1 MRLHRVIKDKTG
13 TAAIEFA
20 MTSWVYVMLLM
31 AIIEGSFALWIQAG
45 IQHGSEMAA
54 RCASVDHNTCASTSA
69 IQTYAAAQSYGLN
82 PPTSTFTVTT
92 PTCGYRVSAS
102 YTLTY
107 LTHFFNPSSVTLTGS
122 SCFPK

>member
-1 MRLHRVIKDKTG
+1 MRHSRLIKDKTG

-20 MTSWVYVMLLM
+20 MTSWVYVLLLM

-54 RCASVDHNTCASTSA
+54 RCASVDHNNCGSTSA

-107 LTHFFNPSSVTLTGS
+107 LTNFFNPSSVTLTGS

>member
-1 MRLHRVIKDKTG
+1 MRLNRVIKDKTG

-54 RCASVDHNTCASTSA
+54 RCASVDHNNCASTSA

>member
-1 MRLHRVIKDKTG
+1 MKLSRSFTDEAG

-20 MTSWVYVMLLM
+20 MTSWVYVFFLM
-31 AIIEGSFALWIQAG
+31 AIIEGGFALWIQAG

-54 RCASVDHNTCASTSA
+54 RCATVDSTTCGSTSA

-82 PPTSTFTVTT
+82 PPTSTFTVST
-92 PTCGYRVSAS
+92 PACGNRVSAS
-102 YTLTY
+102 YTLTF
-107 LTHFFNPSSVTLTGS
+107 LTHFFNPSAVTLTGS

>member
-1 MRLHRVIKDKTG
+1 MRCPRLIKDKTG

-20 MTSWVYVMLLM
+20 MTSWVYVFLLM
-31 AIIEGSFALWIQAG
+31 AIIEGSFALWVQAG

-54 RCASVDHNTCASTSA
+54 RCASVDKNNCASTGA

-82 PPTSTFTVTT
+82 PPTSTFTVST
-92 PTCGYRVSAS
+92 PTCGNRVSAS
-102 YTLTY
+102 YTLTF

>member
-1 MRLHRVIKDKTG
+1 MRPRRLIKDKTG

-20 MTSWVYVMLLM
+20 MTSWVYVLLLM

-54 RCASVDHNTCASTSA
+54 RCASVDHNNCGSTSA
-69 IQTYAAAQSYGLN
+69 IQTYAAAQSYGLS

-107 LTHFFNPSSVTLTGS
+107 LTHFFNPSAVTLTGS

>member
-1 MRLHRVIKDKTG
+1 MRPRRLIRDKTG

-20 MTSWVYVMLLM
+20 MTSWVYVLLLM

-54 RCASVDHNTCASTSA
+54 RCASVDHNNCGSTSA

-107 LTHFFNPSSVTLTGS
+107 LTNFFNPSAVTLTGS

>member
-1 MRLHRVIKDKTG
+1 MKLSRSFTDETG

-20 MTSWVYVMLLM
+20 MTSWVYVFFLM
-31 AIIEGSFALWIQAG
+31 AIIEGGFALRIQAG

-54 RCASVDHNTCASTSA
+54 RCATVDSTTCGSTSA

-82 PPTSTFTVTT
+82 PPTSTFTVST
-92 PTCGYRVSAS
+92 PACGNRVSAS
-102 YTLTY
+102 YTLTF
-107 LTHFFNPSSVTLTGS
+107 LTHFFNPSAVTLTGS

>member
-1 MRLHRVIKDKTG
+1 MKLSPPLKDETG

-20 MTSWVYVMLLM
+20 MTSWVFILLLM
-31 AIIEGSFALWIQAG
+31 AIIEGGFALWIQAG

-54 RCASVDHNTCASTSA
+54 RCATVDSVTCGSPSA
-69 IQTYAAAQSYGLN
+69 IQTYAAAQSYGLI
-82 PPTSTFTVTT
+82 PPTSTFTVST
-92 PTCGYRVSAS
+92 PACGNRVAAS
-102 YTLTY
+102 YTLTF